1 MKKGSSI
8 ILSALFGII
17 LFLQFCGPNN
27 YEVFEQKVQKFSVD
41 NTISVEEWD
50 ELTAAIE
57 LHSGDRAFYRFLTN
71 GVLDQQKLRK
81 FLENRGY
88 WIESKTP
95 DTPKTVNIY
104 IENSGSMFGFVN
116 GNTGFKN
123 ALTKLVVDLKSNG
136 YPAESMS
143 FHFINKQITPLTIYG
158 DIEYFPK
165 TLSNIGDKD
174 SGDSD
179 INEIF
184 RQILENTSSA
194 SISILVSDCVYSVGR
209 DVKNNDVDGALK
221 IQKSLTEGVFR
232 NVINDKG
239 LSVIFT
245 QLVSD
250 FNGTYYT
257 KDNYK
262 IPLNGQH
269 IPYYITVI
277 GSETDLP
284 KFDFVEGLDGYQNK
298 LVLTIQDYSQNTFYS
313 LFQTTEDNGEY
324 KPIRTR
330 NSNPNIVQSIEN
342 IRFRGRGGETFVFSL
357 AVDFSKLPVSERYLA
372 EESNY
377 IIEKGDYEIASI
389 LPFDRNM
396 VKPNALKKLDQTNI
410 TPTHILVFESTSNK
424 YNDLVFA
431 LKKDVPEWIYTWN
444 TNDDSDIRTNP
455 KQTFGLKYFVEG
467 IFEAYQNSSYNKDYI
482 TFTINIK
489 K

>member
-1 MKKGSSI
+1 MKKGLSI
-8 ILSALFGII
+8 ILFALFGIF
-17 LFLQFCGPNN
+17 LFSRSCGSNN
-27 YEVFEQKVQKFSVD
+27 NEVFEQKVQTFGADS
-41 NTISVEEWD
+41 TISVEEWD
-50 ELTAAIE
+50 ELTAFIE
-57 LHSGDRAFYRFLTN
+57 LHSGDRAFSRLLTN
-71 GVLDQQKLRK
+71 NSLDEQKFSQ
-81 FLENRGY
+81 FLEKRGY
-88 WIESKTP
+88 NIEQQTS
-95 DTPKTVNIY
+95 DQPKKINIY

-116 GNTGFKN
+116 GNTGLKN
-123 ALTKLVVDLKSNG
+123 ALTKLVVDLKSKG
-136 YPAESMS
+136 YLADSIK
-143 FHFINKQITPLTIYG
+143 FHFINKKITPLTIND

-184 RQILENTSSA
+184 KQVLANTSSS
-194 SISILVSDCVYSVGR
+194 SISILVSDCVYSVGK

-298 LVLTIQDYSQNTFYS
+298 LVLTIQDYSQYTFYS

-431 LKKDVPEWIYTWN
+431 LKKNVPEWVYIGN
-444 TNDDSDIRTNP
+444 TNDDSDIKANP
-455 KQTFGLKYFVEG
+455 AQTFGLKYLVEG
-467 IFEAYQNSSYNKDYI
+467 IFEAYQNSSSNKNYI

>member
-1 MKKGSSI
+1 MAKKLIAI
-8 ILSALFGII
+8 ISFILFGL
-17 LFLQFCGPNN
+17 LFQSCTPNH
-27 YEVFEQKVQKFSVD
+27 YKEFEQKVKVFSAD
-41 NTISVEEWD
+41 GTISVEEWD
-50 ELTAAIE
+50 ELTAFIE
-57 LHSGDRAFYRFLTN
+57 LHSGDRKFNRFVIN
-71 GVLDQQKLRK
+71 KSLDEQKLKK
-81 FLENRGY
+81 FLENRDIK
-88 WIESKTP
+88 IEPQTP
-95 DTPKTVNIY
+95 GLPKTVNIY

-123 ALTKLVVDLKSNG
+123 ALTQLVVALKSR
-136 YPAESMS
+136 YDEDSIK
-143 FHFINKQITPLTIYG
+143 FHFINRQITSLTVTG

-209 DVKNNDVDGALK
+209 DVKNNDIDGALK
-221 IQKSLTEGVFR
+221 IQKSLTEGVFK

-239 LSVIFT
+239 FSTVFA

-262 IPLNGQH
+262 TPLNGQQ

-277 GSETDLP
+277 GSETDLQ
-284 KFDFVEGLDGYQNK
+284 KFDFVGGLDGYQNK
-298 LVLTIQDYSQNTFYS
+298 LVLTTQDYSQNTFYS
-313 LFQTTEDNGEY
+313 LLQTTEDNGEY

-330 NSNPNIVQSIEN
+330 NSNPNIIQSVEN
-342 IRFRGRGGETFVFSL
+342 IRFRGRGGDTFVFSL
-357 AVDFSKLPVSERYLA
+357 AVDFDKLPVDENYVV
-372 EESNY
+372 EQSNY

-396 VKPNALKKLDQTNI
+396 VKPNALKKLDQANI
-410 TPTHILVFESTSNK
+410 TPTHILIFENTSNR
-424 YNDLVFA
+424 YSDLVFA
-431 LKKDVPEWIYTWN
+431 LKKNVPKWIYTWN
-444 TNDDSDIRTNP
+444 TNDDSDIKANL
-455 KQTFGLKYFVEG
+455 KQTFGLKYLVEG
-467 IFEAYQNSSYNKDYI
+467 VFEAYQNSSSNKDYI